1 MSRWISQEA
10 ERLAPYT
17 PGEQPQDQQYV
28 KLNTNESPFPP
39 SPKVLKAINRAEI
52 LKLNLYSDPTCAAL
66 TEAIARRYELKA
78 KNVLAG
84 NGSDEVLAFAFR
96 AFCGA
101 GQPVAFA
108 DVTYGFYK
116 SQAALF
122 DLDVKIIPLR
132 EDFTLHVDDYMDF
145 PGTIVIANPN
155 APTGIA
161 VPRND
166 IQRLLEANP
175 DRVVIVDEA
184 YVDFGAESCVP
195 MIYRYDNLLVT
206 QTMSKSRSLAGGRV
220 GYALGSPEL
229 IADLNR
235 VKYRSRYRSVFRS
248 TVYTLITVAAVSILV
263 ATLWLPVLQIYGSS
277 MTPTLQ
283 DGEIIFSVKTSEFE
297 PGEIVAF
304 YYNNKI
310 LVKRVI
316 CGPGDWIDI
325 DEDGT
330 VYVNEV
336 RLEEPYLTEKT
347 LGDCNIDL
355 PFQVPDGKVFVMGDH
370 RSTSVDSRNT
380 AVGCVAQEQIV
391 GKIIFRI
398 WPLNRIGTVD

>member
-1 MSRWISQEA
+1 MKKKKIPEMPSTQQLEA
-10 ERLAPYT
+10 E
-17 PGEQPQDQQYV
+17 
-28 KLNTNESPFPP
+28 
-39 SPKVLKAINRAEI
+39 
-52 LKLNLYSDPTCAAL
+52 
-66 TEAIARRYELKA
+66 
-78 KNVLAG
+78 
-84 NGSDEVLAFAFR
+84 
-96 AFCGA
+96 
-101 GQPVAFA
+101 
-108 DVTYGFYK
+108 
-116 SQAALF
+116 
-122 DLDVKIIPLR
+122 
-132 EDFTLHVDDYMDF
+132 
-145 PGTIVIANPN
+145 
-155 APTGIA
+155 
-161 VPRND
+161 
-166 IQRLLEANP
+166 
-175 DRVVIVDEA
+175 
-184 YVDFGAESCVP
+184 
-195 MIYRYDNLLVT
+195 
-206 QTMSKSRSLAGGRV
+206 
-220 GYALGSPEL
+220 
-229 IADLNR
+229 LNR

-336 RLEEPYLTEKT
+336 RLEEPYLTEKA

-355 PFQVPDGKVFVMGDH
+355 PFRVPDGKVFVMGDH

-398 WPLNRIGTVD
+398 WPLNRLGDVD